1 MLTEAY
7 THLLGRFIGWA
18 DDILLIMEVFRLRK
32 CLKQCRPEAQWCI
45 KVKSSCVSREWAQE
59 LMICWH
65 ACWHWGA
72 V

>member
-1 MLTEAY
+1 MFTEAY
-7 THLLGRFIGWA
+7 THLLGRFIGWT

-32 CLKQCRPEAQWCI
+32 CLKQCRHEAQRCI
-45 KVKSSCVSREWAQE
+45 NVKSSCVSGEWAQE